1 MPLAANM
8 RPWSRSSDADT
19 LRTAFL
25 NAVFATVYFAAAKM
39 GLALAVVHASASA
52 VWPPT
57 GIALAAFLLFGNR
70 IWLGIAV
77 GAFLA
82 NVTTA
87 GTVATSLGIAAGNT
101 LEGFVGAWLVRRYAG
116 GRETLLRS
124 VDIFRFA
131 LLAAG
136 VSTIVS
142 ATIGVTTLSL
152 AGFAPWN
159 AFGSIWTTW
168 WLGDAMGALV
178 VAPALLL
185 WGTGGPIHR
194 PRRPF
199 EATCAVLFF
208 VATAIVFFSG
218 VGTRNAPVEWFWLP
232 AVVWISYE
240 FGQRVAATMVLVLS
254 GLTLWGTINGLG
266 PFVLPS
272 ANVSLLL
279 LQAFLG
285 VVSVIALVLS
295 AVVTSR
301 TRLLED
307 LARARDN
314 LEIRVTER
322 TTDLSRANAALS
334 EEIQERTR
342 LERELLDAGE
352 RERQRLGRDLHDDL
366 GQLLTGIGFL
376 SSAAEQKLLAQSRP
390 EARALHDIRGLVQEA
405 IAKTRVLSLGLTPVS
420 LGEGGF
426 VGALRELAVVTER
439 VFRVPC
445 AFEYAEFV
453 EVEDPQAA
461 TNLYRIAQEAVSNAV
476 RHGSAR
482 HIVISLTMEGDLLRL
497 SVRDDGR
504 GFDGNHGTHEG
515 LGLSIM
521 RYRAELVGG
530 VLEVESKAQGTT
542 IACVAPGVARR
553 SSEAESAGP
562 PARGAA
568 GARSTL
574 PNRP

>member
-1 MPLAANM
+1 M
-8 RPWSRSSDADT
+8 RPWSRASDKDP

-25 NAVFATVYFAAAKM
+25 NAVLATVYFAAAKM

-70 IWLGIAV
+70 IWLGVAV

-87 GTVATSLGIAAGNT
+87 GTITTSLGIALGNT

-116 GRETLLRS
+116 GRETLRRS

-136 VSTIVS
+136 VSTLVS

-152 AGFAPWN
+152 AGFAPW
-159 AFGSIWTTW
+159 ADFGSIWTTW

-199 EATCAVLFF
+199 EATCAVFF
-208 VATAIVFFSG
+208 FLATAIVFFSG

-232 AVVWISYE
+232 AVVWISYG
-240 FGQRVAATMVLVLS
+240 FGQRAAATMVLALS

-295 AVVTSR
+295 AVVTAR
-301 TRLLED
+301 ARLLED
-307 LARARDN
+307 LARGRDH

-322 TTDLSRANAALS
+322 TADLSRANAALS
-334 EEIQERTR
+334 NEILERTR

-376 SSAAEQKLLAQSRP
+376 SSAAEQKLAAQSRP
-390 EARALHDIRGLVQEA
+390 EARALLDIRGLVQEA
-405 IAKTRVLSLGLTPVS
+405 IAKTRILSLGLTPVT

-439 VFRVPC
+439 VFKVPC
-445 AFEYAEFV
+445 ALEYAEFL
-453 EVEDPQAA
+453 EVDDALAA

-482 HIVISLTMEGDLLRL
+482 HIVISLAMDGDTLRL

-515 LGLSIM
+515 LGLGIM

-530 VLEVESKAQGTT
+530 MLEVESKAQGTT
-542 IACVAPGVARR
+542 VACVAPGVARR